1 MQRQSALKAISDDT
15 RFKIIELLLKRN
27 YCVGALA
34 DLLYISEAAVSQHI
48 KVLRDA
54 DLLTGEK
61 KGYYMHYKVNHCTLH
76 QLAREIDMLCSVERE
91 VCTQEKNPCR
101 HGRSNR
107 CSGMKNGGIE

>member
-1 MQRQSALKAISDDT
+1 MQRQPALKAMADDT

-54 DLLTGEK
+54 DLVTGEK
-61 KGYYMHYKVNHCTLH
+61 KGYYMHYKVNHSTLR
-76 QLAREIDMLCSVERE
+76 QLAGELDMLCSIQRE
-91 VCTQEKNPCR
+91 ACTQIKSPCR
-101 HGRSNR
+101 HGMGKR
-107 CSGMKNGGIE
+107 CGTKKPGGLE